1 MRFSIKEYE
10 KAFPRKAE
18 PVRVKVEPEEKVD
31 SVIEGSSEDPDT
43 GKTSQEPDKDMK
55 IYTGPEKVSSVEPEP
70 IQEPAEDLKETY

>member
-1 MRFSIKEYE
+1 MRFNIKDYE

-43 GKTSQEPDKDMK
+43 RPASQEPETDVK
-55 IYTGPEKVSSVEPEP
+55 IYTGPE
-70 IQEPAEDLKETY
+70 PASEDMEGGDVIGNE

>member
-18 PVRVKVEPEEKVD
+18 PVKVKIEPEEKVD

-43 GKTSQEPDKDMK
+43 GKTSQEPKEDIK
-55 IYTGPEKVSSVEPEP
+55 IYTGPEKPSVTDPEGGD
-70 IQEPAEDLKETY
+70 QLGDERDS